1 MSDSRKQA
9 ISMADQ
15 LERRLSKNGGLEAY
29 NDEIKNYV
37 ERGVIREISKEEMES
52 WSGGVNYISHHGVF
66 KKSSATTKLR
76 IVSDSSL
83 DNDGRGV
90 SLNSC
95 LPKGP
100 NSLSSLVE
108 VSVTF
113 RGYENV
119 VCWDLYLSLIH
130 I

>member
-1 MSDSRKQA
+1 
-9 ISMADQ
+9 MAEQ
-15 LERRLSKNGGLEAY
+15 LEKRLLKNGGIDAY
-29 NDEIKNYV
+29 NEEIKNYV
-37 ERGVIREISKEEMES
+37 ECGVIRELSKEEMES

-76 IVSDSSL
+76 IVSNSSL
-83 DNDGRGV
+83 DNNGRGV

-108 VSVTF
+108 VFVTF
-113 RGYENV
+113 RCYENV
-119 VCWDLYLSLIH
+119 VC
-130 I
+130 